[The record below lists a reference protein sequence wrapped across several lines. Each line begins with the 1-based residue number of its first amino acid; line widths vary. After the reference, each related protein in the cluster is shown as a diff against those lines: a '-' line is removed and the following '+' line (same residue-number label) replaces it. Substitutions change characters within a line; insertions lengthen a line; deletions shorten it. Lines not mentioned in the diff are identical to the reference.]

1 VFKGRQV
8 AVDPTTYDAVGFK
21 NYVETDGLLG
31 FSRIRSDRV
40 WISFNTG
47 ALFVQRAPAP
57 PKK

>member
-1 VFKGRQV
+1 M
-8 AVDPTTYDAVGFK
+8 AADPTTYDAVGFK

-31 FSRIRSDRV
+31 FGPIRGDRV
-40 WISFNTG
+40 WSSFNTG

>member
-1 VFKGRQV
+1 M